1 MSNFFCFAANGPIWG
16 EFRSENAHVALL
28 HSAFR
33 ASFNPNRPHFR
44 LKQKYLDML
53 LVPNKGT
60 FLPLLKLQC

>member
-1 MSNFFCFAANGPIWG
+1 MSNFFCFAAKGLIWD

-33 ASFNPNRPHFR
+33 ASSIPNQPLFR

-53 LVPNKGT
+53 YLPRM
-60 FLPLLKLQC
+60 FLTI